1 MQKETKRKLNATMHR
16 VLCLCIMAVIGV
28 ISILTVMAQT
38 VTVQVKDGE
47 NTYSFQVTDYSLKSV
62 LEQAVHAEGMPEVE
76 KDDLAVWNESDL
88 TVTIRRGITA
98 TVVADGREKTVN
110 LHQGDTVA
118 DALSMA
124 NITLSGDDLCT
135 RAADAEVKDGDRIC
149 VVRRY
154 TVSITADGETR
165 EAVVN
170 EGTVQTALSQAGV
183 TVGAEDLVLLPM
195 DTEVEEG
202 LAIQI
207 QRVTY
212 RDITTTET
220 IDYEIVTKN
229 DSSMYLGE
237 SKVETKGQEGE
248 RTIVT
253 REKLIDGEVV
263 ETTEISN
270 EVTKEPVDQ
279 VVRKGTKKKITRCAT
294 VTAGGTVY
302 DHNGNKLS
310 YKQALTGRCTS
321 YTGDGYTS
329 TGMKP
334 QYGVVAVDPKEIPY
348 GTKLYICSPDGS
360 YVYGYAVAGDT
371 GGFIYSDYIL
381 ADLYM
386 DTYSDCAK
394 FGVRTMTIYI
404 LS

>member
-1 MQKETKRKLNATMHR
+1 M
-16 VLCLCIMAVIGV
+16 
-28 ISILTVMAQT
+28 
-38 VTVQVKDGE
+38 
-47 NTYSFQVTDYSLKSV
+47 
-62 LEQAVHAEGMPEVE
+62 
-76 KDDLAVWNESDL
+76 
-88 TVTIRRGITA
+88 
-98 TVVADGREKTVN
+98 VADGREKTVN

-135 RAADAEVKDGDRIC
+135 READAEVKDGDRIC

-195 DTEVEEG
+195 DTAVEEG